1 MTGRKQA
8 SAARRVRK
16 AVEGFRTCA
25 EVIGEIEAGM
35 ALFVVT
41 RGQISMIDVVTYLV
55 GRIGPCEVSVWTW
68 CIADYEVEA
77 FERLLRERAISRAE
91 LIVDRSA
98 EQRNVDLLDRWR
110 DRFGVETVRVCMNHA
125 KIATVFNERFRFL
138 VRGSMNLNF
147 NPRFEQFDLSEGDAA
162 FDLVRA
168 IEAEIPVLPRLS
180 SRRQADG
187 ASGLREAWSGAEL
200 REFSGVKVW
209 HK

>member
-1 MTGRKQA
+1 MSTRKQA
-8 SAARRVRK
+8 AAARRVRN

-55 GRIGPCEVSVWTW
+55 GKIGPCEASVWTW

-77 FERLLRERAISRAE
+77 FERLLREQAISRAE

-98 EQRNVDLLDRWR
+98 EQRNVELLDRWR
-110 DRFGVETVRVCMNHA
+110 DRFGEDTVRVVMNHA
-125 KIATVFNERFRFL
+125 KMATIFNERFRFL

-147 NPRFEQFDLSEGDAA
+147 NPRFEQFDVSEGDAA

-168 IEAEIPVLPRLS
+168 IEAEIPVLPRLC

-187 ASGLREAWSGAEL
+187 ASGLREAWSGAAL
-200 REFSGVKVW
+200 REFSGIKVW